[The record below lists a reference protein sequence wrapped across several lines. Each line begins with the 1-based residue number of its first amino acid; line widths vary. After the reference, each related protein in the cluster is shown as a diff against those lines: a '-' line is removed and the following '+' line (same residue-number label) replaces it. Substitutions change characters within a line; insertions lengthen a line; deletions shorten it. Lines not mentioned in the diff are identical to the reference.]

1 MWLELD
7 PLFANKTLL
16 KIDLASSTEF
26 SFSVIMIERHC
37 SDALRNLFDVVC
49 LSLISC
55 IAT

>member
-26 SFSVIMIERHC
+26 LLFSHHDRKTLLGRV
-37 SDALRNLFDVVC
+37 
-49 LSLISC
+49 
-55 IAT
+55 T